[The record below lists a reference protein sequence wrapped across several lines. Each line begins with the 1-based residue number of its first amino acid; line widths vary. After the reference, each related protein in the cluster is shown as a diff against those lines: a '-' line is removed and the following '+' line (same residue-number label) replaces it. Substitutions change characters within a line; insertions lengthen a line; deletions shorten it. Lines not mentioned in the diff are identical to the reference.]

1 MSEGGKK
8 KKKVRHSNGEAVHFG
23 ENVVA
28 LEKDEMLK
36 RVYVLGDYSMY
47 FFSSLLPFLGIL
59 LRDAVLS
66 QSERRNNQRIAASM
80 TTCKYV
86 CLDEHSTLA
95 TTNKLSNGVG
105 VLCVCVCICAFFKP
119 LFPMN
124 TQKMQMVRSCLYV
137 VYGRNQ
143 VSWVRLETP
152 IRSSTAYSIY
162 KCVCLCVYCAHVCKL

>member
-1 MSEGGKK
+1 
-8 KKKVRHSNGEAVHFG
+8 
-23 ENVVA
+23 
-28 LEKDEMLK
+28 
-36 RVYVLGDYSMY
+36 MY
-47 FFSSLLPFLGIL
+47 FFSSLLPFLRIL

-66 QSERRNNQRIAASM
+66 QSEGRNNQRIAASM

-105 VLCVCVCICAFFKP
+105 VLGVCVCVCICAFFKP

-137 VYGRNQ
+137 VYGEAKF
-143 VSWVRLETP
+143 LEYDWRHLYGLQQHT
-152 IRSSTAYSIY
+152 SYTNV
-162 KCVCLCVYCAHVCKL
+162 CVCVCIVHTCVSFRSMSTHRPVSQQLS

>member
-1 MSEGGKK
+1 MSEGEK

-36 RVYVLGDYSMY
+36 RVYVLGEYSMY
-47 FFSSLLPFLGIL
+47 FFSSLLPFLRIL

-66 QSERRNNQRIAASM
+66 QSEGRNNQCIAASM

-105 VLCVCVCICAFFKP
+105 VLGVCVGLHLC
-119 LFPMN
+119 LF
-124 TQKMQMVRSCLYV
+124 
-137 VYGRNQ
+137 
-143 VSWVRLETP
+143 
-152 IRSSTAYSIY
+152 
-162 KCVCLCVYCAHVCKL
+162 